1 MRLAGQVLELLLGHA
16 LMALGIATSTASD
29 LGTTPVSSL
38 PLVGSLISGLSLGAT
53 TILVNVTLLAL
64 QALILRRDFRPVQ
77 LLQLICLVWFGPF
90 IDAAV
95 WSLDRL
101 GVGYTA
107 YWQQWALTLAGIVLV
122 GVGVAFQVHARL
134 LVLPGDGF
142 SQALTFALQRRFGPS
157 PRFEFGR
164 VKVLADTGQV
174 LISLVLALVFLGGFV
189 GVREGTLA
197 AAFGV
202 GWVVTWVMRVL
213 PPTQAR

>member
-1 MRLAGQVLELLLGHA
+1 
-16 LMALGIATSTASD
+16 MALGIAMSTTSD

-38 PLVGSLISGLSLGAT
+38 PLVSSLITGLSLGAT

-64 QALILRRDFRPVQ
+64 QVLILRGDFRPVQ

-90 IDAAV
+90 IDVAV
-95 WSLDRL
+95 WSLDQL

-107 YWQQWALTLAGIVLV
+107 YWQQWTLTLAGIVLV
-122 GVGVAFQVHARL
+122 GAGVAFQVHARL

-142 SQALTFALQRRFGPS
+142 AQALTFALQRRFGAS
-157 PRFEFGR
+157 PRFEFGK
-164 VKVLADTGQV
+164 VKILADTAQV
-174 LISLVLALVFLGGFV
+174 LISLALALVFLGGFV

-202 GWVVTWVMRVL
+202 GWVVTRVMRVL